1 MKKLASPKEVSEK
14 NINIGGIKVVSS
26 KYWYFKAYW
35 LILNYSI
42 FGFLVLIAF
51 TTYDQSSDFP
61 NILFS
66 AFHFEE
72 SSNMP
77 KIGKKLK
84 KKPCLTYFGCL
95 IHQGVQKMIPIGK
108 SENDNQMGWS

>member
-66 AFHFEE
+66 AFHMKYAKNWEKTE
-72 SSNMP
+72 
-77 KIGKKLK
+77 

>member
-1 MKKLASPKEVSEK
+1 MASPKEVSEK

-84 KKPCLTYFGCL
+84 KSL
-95 IHQGVQKMIPIGK
+95 V
-108 SENDNQMGWS
+108 

>member
-1 MKKLASPKEVSEK
+1 MASPKEVSEK

-72 SSNMP
+72 LSNMP

-84 KKPCLTYFGCL
+84 KALFNLFWVPDPSGST
-95 IHQGVQKMIPIGK
+95 
-108 SENDNQMGWS
+108 ENDPHRKIRKW